1 MKNNSSQQFKLT
13 TFWGCI
19 IFGEVSFIIGGVATY
34 RTLVGDDFL
43 GLMGAIIGG
52 LITLFVLD
60 KTIKNGDAHLE
71 KNINSGKR
79 LDLCKD
85 VANTVAQY
93 CTVAR
98 KKRNLYSNK
107 YKIDEKLGCIERELC
122 SVDRI
127 IAELLDDETN
137 VKYENLEKEKESI
150 KVDLER
156 ELSEIDNTD
165 TTTPTFLLEIKLTGI
180 KEADELI
187 ERVRVINRLIES
199 NVISN
204 NSFENHI
211 SKLLEETTK
220 FINEYP
226 LIKK

>member
-19 IFGEVSFIIGGVATY
+19 IFGAVSFIIGGVATY

-165 TTTPTFLLEIKLTGI
+165 TTTPTFLL
-180 KEADELI
+180 
-187 ERVRVINRLIES
+187 
-199 NVISN
+199 
-204 NSFENHI
+204 
-211 SKLLEETTK
+211 
-220 FINEYP
+220 
-226 LIKK
+226 

>member
-1 MKNNSSQQFKLT
+1 MKNKSSQQFKLT
-13 TFWGCI
+13 TFWRCI
-19 IFGEVSFIIGGVATY
+19 IFGGVSFIIGGVVTY

-71 KNINSGKR
+71 KNINLGKR

-85 VANTVAQY
+85 VANTIAQY

-107 YKIDEKLGCIERELC
+107 YKTIQKLNDIDSELV
-122 SVDRI
+122 STDRI
-127 IAELLDDETN
+127 VAVFLDDETN
-137 VKYENLEKEKESI
+137 VKYKDLEKEKQSI
-150 KVDLER
+150 ENDLER

-165 TTTPTFLLEIKLTGI
+165 ITTPTFLLEIKLTGI
-180 KEADELI
+180 KEADKLLEQ
-187 ERVRVINRLIES
+187 VRVINRLIES
-199 NVISN
+199 NVLSN

-226 LIKK
+226 LINK